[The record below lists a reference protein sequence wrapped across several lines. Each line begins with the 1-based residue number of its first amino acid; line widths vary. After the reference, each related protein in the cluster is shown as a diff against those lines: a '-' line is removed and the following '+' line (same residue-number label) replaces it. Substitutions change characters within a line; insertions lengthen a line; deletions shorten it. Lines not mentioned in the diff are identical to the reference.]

1 MRHKNISLAK
11 NIFHTL
17 LQGEGMTPAASYTCY
32 DEYSN
37 CGDEGMCDWAADQ
50 CKKSCKKC

>member
-1 MRHKNISLAK
+1 
-11 NIFHTL
+11 
-17 LQGEGMTPAASYTCY
+17 MTPAKSNTCY

-37 CGDEGMCDWAADQ
+37 CSELCDFVPNNI